1 MPGRTNR
8 YPALK
13 GREKADVAIVGGG
26 LSGLAT
32 AVWLSRA
39 GLRVA
44 LAEANAIGS
53 GTTKACAGLVS
64 LGGISYA
71 RLIKRIEKTGT
82 EAYLSTNARAF
93 WLLKEWLEPLHMW
106 RQQEVHLLFS
116 GGKQKLD
123 EERCAQETLGI
134 KGTSY
139 TRLQNL
145 YTMSIPDSALIPARP
160 YLRMLLEA
168 AEEQGVK
175 LFEQSRVL
183 SMETNE
189 IHTQSGSMSAPYVV
203 VTTGYPVL
211 NSPGYYF
218 LWLTQKHYA
227 WKQLLPGM
235 FDGVIAEDGGET
247 VVISHG
253 EHNRLICQCGLT
265 GSRKSLY
272 IANQAEERMK
282 SIAGVRAA
290 GEWHYSS
297 DVFTPDGL
305 PVISAYSPKTP
316 GLFVAS
322 GYGGRG
328 ILGSILCAQ
337 FISSRILGLP
347 CDEYSIYDGSRFWK
361 QPWPVLC
368 TAGRYVKSVCFH
380 ARAPRCPHLG
390 CRLILN
396 VRTKLWE
403 CPCHGSC
410 FDDIGHVVRS
420 PAVREAVLR
429 DRK

>member
-1 MPGRTNR
+1 MTGRTNR

-64 LGGISYA
+64 LGGINYA
-71 RLIKRIEKTGT
+71 RLIKRIGKNGT

-116 GGKQKLD
+116 GGKQELD

-160 YLRMLLEA
+160 YLRMLLET
-168 AEEQGVK
+168 AEELGVK

-183 SMETNE
+183 SMEKNE
-189 IHTQSGSMSAPYVV
+189 IHTQSGSISAP
-203 VTTGYPVL
+203 
-211 NSPGYYF
+211 
-218 LWLTQKHYA
+218 
-227 WKQLLPGM
+227 
-235 FDGVIAEDGGET
+235 
-247 VVISHG
+247 
-253 EHNRLICQCGLT
+253 
-265 GSRKSLY
+265 
-272 IANQAEERMK
+272 
-282 SIAGVRAA
+282 
-290 GEWHYSS
+290 
-297 DVFTPDGL
+297 
-305 PVISAYSPKTP
+305 
-316 GLFVAS
+316 
-322 GYGGRG
+322 
-328 ILGSILCAQ
+328 
-337 FISSRILGLP
+337 
-347 CDEYSIYDGSRFWK
+347 
-361 QPWPVLC
+361 
-368 TAGRYVKSVCFH
+368 
-380 ARAPRCPHLG
+380 
-390 CRLILN
+390 
-396 VRTKLWE
+396 
-403 CPCHGSC
+403 
-410 FDDIGHVVRS
+410 
-420 PAVREAVLR
+420 
-429 DRK
+429 